1 MRDFG
6 RFSRNITENRQHE
19 LPEGCGWLSAETAVL
34 EAPGQSLEPPNKSGY
49 LRTTAERSRTLP
61 YACSDPPPGPA
72 SRDSPRHPGRPRAC
86 QRAPGPQW
94 PKRLPQ
100 TPEFQK
106 SQQFSRFCGNFAAS
120 PDFLLKLQFLP
131 QKAGVKH
138 HFCNSSFFAKCW
150 LVGLSPWLW
159 PWLGLWSRAFK
170 HMAGKT
176 LGFCGDFSAA
186 FGQSRVCCGHHH
198 MDSLECAV
206 PSHGQSKHTDRENP
220 PESPEHTF
228 PS

>member
-1 MRDFG
+1 MSCRRAAG
-6 RFSRNITENRQHE
+6 GYPQK
-19 LPEGCGWLSAETAVL
+19 LPFWRPRGSPWNLRTNPATSVQLPNEAVHCRTPVL
-34 EAPGQSLEPPNKSGY
+34 TLRPARPPGTLRGIPDAPGRAN
-49 LRTTAERSRTLP
+49 A
-61 YACSDPPPGPA
+61 
-72 SRDSPRHPGRPRAC
+72 PRAHN
-86 QRAPGPQW
+86 GP
-94 PKRLPQ
+94 KGSPQ

-138 HFCNSSFFAKCW
+138 HFCNSPFFAKCW

-176 LGFCGDFSAA
+176 LGFCGDFSTA